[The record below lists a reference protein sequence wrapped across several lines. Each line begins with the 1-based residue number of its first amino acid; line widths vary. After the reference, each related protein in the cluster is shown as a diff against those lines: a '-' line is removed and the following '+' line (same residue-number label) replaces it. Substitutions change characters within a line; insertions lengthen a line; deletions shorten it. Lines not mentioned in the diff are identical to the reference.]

1 MTFITLNVYTG
12 DGQRFKEE
20 ITVKNDGY
28 IDKAECLRR
37 GYVRKSCGIY
47 KMSLLEKYAARG
59 WLELGDPKYSRED
72 RLRAAK
78 RLQKDCEMSH
88 FMSVGVSGTREKVD
102 GKGKNA
108 DDVEAICK
116 ARERYFA
123 ASGESGSRSDG
134 EGGRTAETGDELCG
148 KTRFVPRS

>member
-59 WLELGDPKYSRED
+59 SQIFPGRSSAGGKKV
-72 RLRAAK
+72 AK
-78 RLQKDCEMSH
+78 RLRNVA
-88 FMSVGVSGTREKVD
+88 FYVGRRFRHPRKGGR
-102 GKGKNA
+102 KGK
-108 DDVEAICK
+108 K
-116 ARERYFA
+116 RR
-123 ASGESGSRSDG
+123 
-134 EGGRTAETGDELCG
+134 
-148 KTRFVPRS
+148 

>member
-1 MTFITLNVYTG
+1 M
-12 DGQRFKEE
+12 
-20 ITVKNDGY
+20 KNDGY

-37 GYVRKSCGIY
+37 GYVRKSRGIY

-102 GKGKNA
+102 GKGKTPMTW
-108 DDVEAICK
+108 K
-116 ARERYFA
+116 RFA
-123 ASGESGSRSDG
+123 KPGNVILRRLS
-134 EGGRTAETGDELCG
+134 
-148 KTRFVPRS
+148 KFPRSFGRLCARCVWRIGKPF

>member
-37 GYVRKSCGIY
+37 GYVRKSRGIY

-78 RLQKDCEMSH
+78 GCKRLRNVA
-88 FMSVGVSGTREKVD
+88 FYVGRRFRHPRKGGR
-102 GKGKNA
+102 KGK
-108 DDVEAICK
+108 K
-116 ARERYFA
+116 RR
-123 ASGESGSRSDG
+123 
-134 EGGRTAETGDELCG
+134 
-148 KTRFVPRS
+148 

>member
-1 MTFITLNVYTG
+1 M
-12 DGQRFKEE
+12 
-20 ITVKNDGY
+20 KNDGY

-37 GYVRKSCGIY
+37 GYVRKSRGVY

-123 ASGESGSRSDG
+123 AV
-134 EGGRTAETGDELCG
+134 
-148 KTRFVPRS
+148 K

>member
-1 MTFITLNVYTG
+1 M
-12 DGQRFKEE
+12 
-20 ITVKNDGY
+20 KNDGY
-28 IDKAECLRR
+28 IVKAECLRR

-102 GKGKNA
+102 GK
-108 DDVEAICK
+108 AIFSV
-116 ARERYFA
+116 R
-123 ASGESGSRSDG
+123 
-134 EGGRTAETGDELCG
+134 
-148 KTRFVPRS
+148 